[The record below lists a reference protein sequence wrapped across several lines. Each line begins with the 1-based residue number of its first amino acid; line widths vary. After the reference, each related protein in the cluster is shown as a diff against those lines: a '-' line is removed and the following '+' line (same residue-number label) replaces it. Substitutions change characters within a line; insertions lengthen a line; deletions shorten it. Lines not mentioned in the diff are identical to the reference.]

1 MGTPRVTYV
10 FRRPPYQDFDLDTL
24 LVCFY
29 FSRFCSILVAEIE
42 EEIAEKLKTEKA
54 SSKSFF

>member
-10 FRRPPYQDFDLDTL
+10 FHRRHNQHDVLDTL

-29 FSRFCSILVAEIE
+29 LSRFCSVLIDFNKNVLTNDTFLLI
-42 EEIAEKLKTEKA
+42 
-54 SSKSFF
+54 FGPRH